1 MTVPP
6 FESPGV
12 PRDLGPGLSD
22 DAQVFVRIE
31 NLMGEEDA
39 LLRIPSRARTAHD
52 RERLRLIGEELDR
65 AFERLRARAGR
76 APRVTCGP

>member
-6 FESPGV
+6 FEPPGV

-22 DAQVFVRIE
+22 DAEVFARIE

-39 LLRIPSRARTAHD
+39 LLRIPARDRSAHQH
-52 RERLRLIGEELDR
+52 ERLRLIGEELDR
-65 AFERLRARAGR
+65 AFEKLRERGERRARAR
-76 APRVTCGP
+76 SSS